1 MADLVWVPRSPLGET
16 AVAARPAKAGGDPGA
31 RMREVGGFSLVL
43 VMARRG
49 RWASVADAAARHF
62 GVAPPQRPAAVPA
75 GETSLIWSGP
85 GQFYVLG
92 PQAGAA
98 DPVAPLRGLF
108 GATASL
114 SDQSDGRA
122 LIRIGGRNARD
133 MLAKVS
139 SIDLDPSVFAVGA
152 AAATSI
158 DHTSVLLWRGPDEK
172 GEAVFNLLVFA
183 SFAESLWRRLADSAF
198 EFGLEAG

>member
-1 MADLVWVPRSPLGET
+1 MADLVWLPRSPLGEA
-16 AVAARPAKAGGDPGA
+16 AVAARLATAAGPGV
-31 RMREVGGFSLVL
+31 RMREIGGFSLVL

-49 RWASVADAAARHF
+49 RRASVADATARHF
-62 GVAPPQRPAAVPA
+62 GTAPPQRPAAVPA
-75 GETSLIWSGP
+75 GESVLIWGGP
-85 GQFYVLG
+85 DQFYVLG

-98 DPVAPLRGLF
+98 APVAPLRGLF

-122 LIRIGGRNARD
+122 LIRIGGRHARD

-139 SIDLDPSVFAVGA
+139 SVDLDPSVLAVGA
-152 AAATSI
+152 AAATSV
-158 DHTSVLLWRGPDEK
+158 DHTSVLLWRGPDEE

-183 SFAESLWRRLADSAF
+183 SFAESLWKRLADSAA
-198 EFGLEAG
+198 EFGLDIG